1 MIDIHSH
8 LIPRVDDGSQSL
20 EESLSLLKQAEED
33 GITELIS
40 TPHFIKNGEYRIK
53 AHELVKRFNE
63 LKQAY
68 KGPIKLHLG
77 NEFYIH
83 PDLSE
88 LLEKG
93 EILTLAESDYILVEF
108 PFHEYKEEYDE
119 ILYEL
124 SLKYRIIIAHPER
137 YSYVQDDPN
146 FCLRWLNEGYYLQAN
161 QNSLFRKET
170 KKVLIPMI
178 EHGFISFVASD
189 AHNVHRAC
197 TLSNAKKFIAEECGE
212 KIAFQ
217 LTEENPIKII
227 ENKAISSHQIIEI
240 SNKKRSLWQKIKRK
254 GIK

>member
-8 LIPRVDDGSQSL
+8 LIPGVDDGSQSL

-33 GITELIS
+33 GITELIT
-40 TPHFIKNGEYRIK
+40 TPHFMKNGEFRTK
-53 AHELVKRFNE
+53 APELVQRFNE

-77 NEFYIH
+77 NELYIH
-83 PDLSE
+83 PDLPE
-88 LLEKG
+88 LLEKD

-108 PFHEYKEEYDE
+108 PFQDYNDEYDE

-137 YSYVQDDPN
+137 YRYVQKDPN

-161 QNSLFRKET
+161 QNSLFKKAT

-178 EHGFISFVASD
+178 EHCFISFVASD
-189 AHNVHRAC
+189 AHNKHRPC
-197 TLSNAKKFIAEECGE
+197 VLSEAKALLEEEFGNT
-212 KIAFQ
+212 IAFQ
-217 LTEENPIKII
+217 LIEENPRKILNNENTFHYQIKKIQ
-227 ENKAISSHQIIEI
+227 NKGRTLSF
-240 SNKKRSLWQKIKRK
+240 KIFHRAF
-254 GIK
+254 